1 MNSNNVDNNNSS
13 DYKYYDLLI
22 IGGEDHKTGD
32 VEANT
37 QERFTKLTDWTK
49 ERFPIHDIEYRWSG
63 QVMEPTS
70 SMAFIG
76 HNPNNDNDDRA
87 NNIYVSTDMILGK
100 ENHWASLYDPSR
112 KTNEEDDDNT
122 DKSDQSSENNNSDS
136 SPTENSSKIKPNVGD
151 AWRTDE
157 IPLPYNILPILC
169 T

>member
-1 MNSNNVDNNNSS
+1 ML
-13 DYKYYDLLI
+13 DLLI

-76 HNPNNDNDDRA
+76 HNPNNDNDDSA
-87 NNIYVSTDMILGK
+87 NNIYVSTGDSKRNDTWNYRWILLTDMILGK

-112 KTNEEDDDNT
+112 KTNEDDDDNT
-122 DKSDQSSENNNSDS
+122 DKSDKSPENNNSDS
-136 SPTENSSKIKPNVGD
+136 SPTEDSSKGAGRGGTEEEEKHKK
-151 AWRTDE
+151 A
-157 IPLPYNILPILC
+157 Y
-169 T
+169 